1 MISLRRLA
9 VAAAACF
16 ALSVSIG
23 YAAVPVV
30 DAPAGKLQGESEGAV
45 NVFKGIPYAA
55 PPMGPLRWKAPV
67 APGRWDGVRKATE
80 FGNACMQ
87 MLSKLPN
94 IYTDD
99 PGPVSEDC
107 LTLNIWAPANAKN
120 APVFFWIHGGA
131 LVGGS
136 SAERM
141 YDGTKLAAQGV
152 VVVSINYRVGV
163 FGFLAHPELSAESPL
178 GISGNWGILDQ
189 IAALKWVKQN
199 IAAFGGAPDNVTIAG
214 QSAGGLS
221 VMYLLASPE
230 ARGLFAKAIAQSAY
244 MVTTPELKEAK
255 YGLPSAEQSG
265 VALVAALQ
273 KPDIKALRAM
283 DADDLTKAA
292 AMARFS
298 PFGVVDGH
306 ILPRQLLDT
315 FDKGEQAPVPLMAG
329 FNSGEVRSMRM
340 LAPAVPATASAYET
354 VIRDRYQDLA
364 DEFLRLY
371 PSSNMQESIFAA
383 TRDGLYGWTS
393 ERLAKK
399 QTALGQPAYLYIWDH
414 GYPAVDTVGLHA
426 FHAEELPYLFGTFGG
441 VGPHWPKA
449 PETPEEMGLSDMLMS
464 YWISFMRTGKP
475 EVANAPVWS
484 AYGSNAA
491 FLAFQEVP
499 RTSTHLMPGM
509 YDHIEKVVCRR
520 HASGDQPWNW
530 NFGLASPKIPP
541 KTAACN

>member
-9 VAAAACF
+9 VVACF
-16 ALSVSIG
+16 ALSAS
-23 YAAVPVV
+23 YAFAANPVV
-30 DAPAGKLQGESEGAV
+30 DSPAGKLEGRSDGAV
-45 NVFKGIPYAA
+45 NTFKGIPYAL
-55 PPMGPLRWKAPV
+55 PPVGQLRWKAPV
-67 APGRWDGVRKATE
+67 AMPRWQGVKSAAQ

-87 MLSKLPN
+87 PISKIPN

-120 APVFFWIHGGA
+120 APVLFWIHGGA

-136 SAERM
+136 SAEGM
-141 YDGTKLAAQGV
+141 YDGTKLAAHGV

-163 FGFLAHPELSAESPL
+163 FGFLAHPELSAESSQ

-189 IAALKWVKQN
+189 IAALKWVQQN
-199 IAAFGGAPDNVTIAG
+199 IASFGGDPANVTIDG

-221 VMYLLASPE
+221 VMYLLASPM
-230 ARGLFAKAIAQSAY
+230 ARGLFAKAIAQSGY
-244 MVTTPELKEAK
+244 MITTPELKQAK

-265 VALVAALQ
+265 VSLAAALH

-283 DADDLTKAA
+283 DAEALTTAA

-298 PFGVVDGH
+298 PFGAVDGH
-306 ILPRQLLDT
+306 VLNRQLVDT

-329 FNSGEVRSMRM
+329 FNSGEIRSLRV
-340 LAPAVPATASAYET
+340 LAPPVPASTSDYEA

-371 PSSNMQESIFAA
+371 PSTNMQESIFAT
-383 TRDGLYGWTS
+383 TRDGLYSWTA
-393 ERLAKK
+393 ERMVKK
-399 QTALGQPAYLYIWDH
+399 QALIGQPAYLYIWDH
-414 GYPAVDTVGLHA
+414 AYPAADSVGLHG
-426 FHAEELPYLFGTFGG
+426 FHAEELPYLFGTFER
-441 VGPHWPKA
+441 VGPHWPKP
-449 PETPEEMGLSDMLMS
+449 PETPEEKSTSETLMD

-475 EVANAPVWS
+475 EAANAPVWP
-484 AYGSNAA
+484 AYDSTAA
-491 FLAFQEVP
+491 YLAFQQTP
-499 RTSTHLMPGM
+499 RASTRLMPGM
-509 YDHIEKVVCRR
+509 YDHVEKVVCRR

-530 NFGLASPKIPP
+530 NFGLAASKLPA
-541 KTAACN
+541 KTAACP

>member
-9 VAAAACF
+9 IAAAACF
-16 ALSVSIG
+16 AFSASSCI
-23 YAAVPVV
+23 AANPVV
-30 DAPAGKLQGESEGAV
+30 DTPAGKLEGRSEGAIS
-45 NVFKGIPYAA
+45 VFKGIPYAL
-55 PPMGPLRWKAPV
+55 PPVGQLRWKAP
-67 APGRWDGVRKATE
+67 APMPRWQGVKSAAA
-80 FGNACMQ
+80 FGAACMQ
-87 MLSKLPN
+87 PISKLPN

-99 PGPVSEDC
+99 PGPLSEDC
-107 LTLNIWAPANAKN
+107 LTLNIWAPADTKN

-141 YDGTKLAAQGV
+141 YDGAKLAAHGV

-163 FGFLAHPELSAESPL
+163 FGFLAHPELSAESPQ

-199 IAAFGGAPDNVTIAG
+199 IASFGGDPANVTIAG

-244 MVTTPELKEAK
+244 MITTPELKEAK

-265 VALVAALQ
+265 VALAAALH

-283 DADDLTKAA
+283 DAEELTAA
-292 AMARFS
+292 SAAARFS
-298 PFGVVDGH
+298 PFGAVDGH
-306 ILPRQLLDT
+306 VLMRQLVDT

-329 FNSGEVRSMRM
+329 FNSGEIRSLRI
-340 LAPAVPATASAYET
+340 LAPAVPASAADYET

-364 DEFLRLY
+364 DDFLRLY
-371 PSSNMQESIFAA
+371 PSSNMQESIFAT
-383 TRDGLYGWTS
+383 TRDALYGWTA
-393 ERLAKK
+393 ERLVKK
-399 QTALGQPAYLYIWDH
+399 QTLLGKPAYLYIWDH
-414 GYPAVDTVGLHA
+414 AYPAADSVGLHG
-426 FHAEELPYLFGTFGG
+426 FHAEELPYLFGTFDR
-441 VGPHWPKA
+441 VGPYWPKV
-449 PETPEEMGLSDMLMS
+449 PETPEERSTSEALMA
-464 YWISFMRTGKP
+464 YWTSFMRTGKP
-475 EVANAPVWS
+475 EAANAPVWS
-484 AYGSNAA
+484 AYDTTSAY
-491 FLAFQEVP
+491 LAFQQVP
-499 RTSTHLMPGM
+499 RVSTRPMPGM
-509 YDHIEKVVCRR
+509 YEFVEKVVCRR

-530 NFGLASPKIPP
+530 NVGLVAPKLPA